1 MYNKTKILVDR
12 REMLKVKIKSLA
24 EEARIIRKEEESTF
38 GSLRDELHVHRVT
51 VVRRAARHAIL
62 AYAVVRG
69 VDLTK
74 VEPIR
79 YTEPNWADVEKMVR
93 KYGSF
98 ELCKWTYS
106 VPSAEAIAKAA

>member
-1 MYNKTKILVDR
+1 MYDKTKTLVDR

-24 EEARIIRKEEESTF
+24 EEARIIRKEEERTF
-38 GSLRDELHVHRVT
+38 GQLRDELHVHRVT

-69 VDLTK
+69 IDLTR

-93 KYGSF
+93 KYGSSAQR
-98 ELCKWTYS
+98 KWTYGAAVGEVS
-106 VPSAEAIAKAA
+106 KAA

>member
-1 MYNKTKILVDR
+1 MYNKTKTLVDR

-24 EEARIIRKEEESTF
+24 EEARIIRKEEARTF
-38 GSLRDELHVHRVT
+38 GYLRDELHVHRVT

-93 KYGSF
+93 KYGSI
-98 ELCKWTYS
+98 EQRKWVYTT
-106 VPSAEAIAKAA
+106 PEAMAEAA